1 MAGNI
6 CQRNESP
13 VSGKK
18 GSSYG
23 EPTNHSANSTDS
35 PDIIFHK
42 DHTQAHDK
50 NSLQASLHDL
60 AGEVPGG
67 NKLEPI
73 AVVGMAI
80 KFPQDATSP
89 AAFWQMLVKGRSAL
103 SGIPRERYNL
113 DAFYH
118 PDGTRPGVVF

>member
-6 CQRNESP
+6 CQGDESP
-13 VSGKK
+13 VSGERS
-18 GSSYG
+18 SSYG
-23 EPTNHSANSTDS
+23 ESTNHPANGTDS
-35 PDIIFHK
+35 PNSHR
-42 DHTQAHDK
+42 DHTQAYDK
-50 NSLQASLHDL
+50 HSPQASVHDL

-103 SGIPRERYNL
+103 STVPRERYNL

-118 PDGTRPGVVF
+118 PDGTRPGVVL